1 MEHRRLG
8 WAPAAIGFVL
18 AWGGNPNTQLLPDG
32 GGPPPQAVAVTIQPS
47 AVTLQPLGSQRFT
60 ADVANAVDR
69 SVDWSISEG
78 AAGGSVDASGLYSAP
93 AANGT
98 FHLVATS
105 RADPKA
111 SATAVVTVI
120 ALPPGISISIA
131 PAKVTLTPGSTQRFN
146 AVVSGSAD
154 TAITWSVGEGSA
166 GGAIDGSGLYT
177 APDQTG
183 TYHVTATSH
192 ADASRT
198 ATAEVTVT
206 STPLPVSITVA
217 PAEVHLSFQ
226 AQARFVAVVTNAAD
240 TSVTWSVT
248 EGPAGG
254 IIDAAGSYTAPGT
267 AGTYH
272 VVAAANQDPTKT
284 ASAQVVVSAPPPDV
298 RIAIFPDHAETAA
311 GGSLS
316 FTATV
321 TGTTDQGVIW
331 SVAESAGGTV
341 DASGSY
347 RAPSNAGLYHVV
359 AAAHA
364 DPSRSATAEV
374 TVVAPP
380 PPPVSSGVSIIP
392 QSTMLMAGHS
402 QQFRV
407 GPAAPGAVDVSVV
420 EGPAGG
426 TLDASLLYT
435 APSSPGT
442 YHVVATARDG
452 SSVTATV
459 IVREAGAA
467 IVPSSVSVAPGGVVQ
482 FTTSRPADEL
492 VLWVENAADGASIGD
507 FGFYQAPST
516 PGTYQVIAMSS
527 DYLHLGTATVTV
539 RNDPVYVSLN
549 MVHLTQAH
557 PGDGAAMRAT
567 VHGTSDQRVTWSIAE
582 GSAGGS
588 IDADG
593 NYVSPRDHTGT
604 FHIVATSVAAPSAS
618 ATAVYETCTGVGTC
632 GFQVKDGGG
641 PVMPSSRTYAIF
653 WGDPAAFPSDLQ
665 STMEDLLGGLDGS
678 GYLAIA
684 DQYMRGSRTTTRFA
698 GSLHDSSTP
707 GSSYAVDAEICR
719 ILDANG
725 VEPRADAIY
734 FLFTSTP
741 RIGGNN
747 FCAWHSN
754 STCHGVPIQM
764 GYMPNP
770 DGTGCVTPDDLG
782 CGQTP
787 LTRAWASFTAHE
799 FMETIT
805 DPGPW
810 RLGWTALRIGE
821 IADPC
826 TGTRACVPVGGKT
839 IEMQAEFSNS

>member
-442 YHVVATARDG
+442 YHVVATA
-452 SSVTATV
+452 
-459 IVREAGAA
+459 
-467 IVPSSVSVAPGGVVQ
+467 P
-482 FTTSRPADEL
+482 
-492 VLWVENAADGASIGD
+492 
-507 FGFYQAPST
+507 
-516 PGTYQVIAMSS
+516 
-527 DYLHLGTATVTV
+527 
-539 RNDPVYVSLN
+539 
-549 MVHLTQAH
+549 
-557 PGDGAAMRAT
+557 
-567 VHGTSDQRVTWSIAE
+567 
-582 GSAGGS
+582 
-588 IDADG
+588 DG